1 MATGC
6 VGHLGKRTESDFFKL
21 YSQGA
26 TREEA
31 ASSSRKKK
39 KRKKE
44 GEMII
49 DKEEHDNDEEKEP
62 EGEEEGEKNDRV
74 TRSLPSNETRTTN

>member
-1 MATGC
+1 MVARC

-26 TREEA
+26 TREA
-31 ASSSRKKK
+31 GSSSRKKN
-39 KRKKE
+39 KRKK
-44 GEMII
+44 
-49 DKEEHDNDEEKEP
+49 DEEKEP
-62 EGEEEGEKNDRV
+62 EGEEEEEEKVEGEKYQV

>member
-1 MATGC
+1 
-6 VGHLGKRTESDFFKL
+6 
-21 YSQGA
+21 
-26 TREEA
+26 
-31 ASSSRKKK
+31 
-39 KRKKE
+39 
-44 GEMII
+44 MII